1 MRQIARGNSAIS
13 ERMVMELQTL
23 YRLCFTGNAQ
33 ADTVM
38 KLVDVK
44 FVMPNTS
51 NILHYN
57 YAHIFGDLADLI
69 GDYGSDRNIYVLRE
83 AIPGFLEE
91 PDTLM
96 PMFEQI
102 HQFMLDLEEYTGKVM
117 DLAIREEDKQTLKF
131 LDKFM
136 RKLRPLTALTFTLI
150 DLVEMYGD
158 TPKDWMQLDSNI
170 NKVLG
175 IKHNKK

>member
-1 MRQIARGNSAIS
+1 MRGNSAIS
-13 ERMVMELQTL
+13 DKMVSELQTL

-33 ADTVM
+33 ADSVM

-51 NILHYN
+51 DILHYH
-57 YAHIFGDLADLI
+57 YAHIFSDLADLI
-69 GDYGSDRNIYVLRE
+69 GDYGNDRNIYVLRE
-83 AIPGFLEE
+83 GLPGFLDE
-91 PDTLM
+91 PNKLM
-96 PMFEQI
+96 PMFVSI
-102 HQFMLDLEEYTGKVM
+102 HQFMLDLEKYTSSIM
-117 DLAIREEDKQTLKF
+117 DLAIKEEDKQTLKF

-158 TPKDWMQLDSNI
+158 TPKDWMQIDSNI
-170 NKVLG
+170 NKILG
-175 IKHNKK
+175 IKRRKK